1 MSRSLAMLLMLA
13 ATATGC
19 SAADG
24 NTAAADPQTARAVDV
39 DSAITPATKA
49 ELEKLMV
56 NLDEEVTAYANH
68 IGHFPKEMGHVE
80 SLAGVEGAG
89 SELIAEDLLRA
100 YPDLAVD
107 ERDERVSDYVW
118 TMMEARFEALKAKA
132 KPEGAKK

>member
-1 MSRSLAMLLMLA
+1 MSRSLAMLLMFA
-13 ATATGC
+13 VTATGC
-19 SAADG
+19 SAADS
-24 NTAAADPQTARAVDV
+24 NAATADPQTAGVVDV
-39 DSAITPATKA
+39 GSAITPATKA

-56 NLDEEVTAYANH
+56 NLDEEVAAYATH

-100 YPDLAVD
+100 YPAMAVD
-107 ERDERVSDYVW
+107 ERGERASDYVW